1 MIDRLEDDHENAKK
15 LAIGLSEMDIIE
27 IDSDNIYTNLVRFKI
42 TNQKGFEFAEKLKE
56 LGVYIN
62 GGESDL
68 RMVTHYGIE
77 SSDIDKTIEAVS
89 KAVNLI

>member
-1 MIDRLEDDHENAKK
+1 VH
-15 LAIGLSEMDIIE
+15 
-27 IDSDNIYTNLVRFKI
+27 
-42 TNQKGFEFAEKLKE
+42 
-56 LGVYIN
+56 IN

-89 KAVNLI
+89 KAVNVI